1 MYFLD
6 EEGKNK
12 IPQRYFLPFCT
23 RKLPPHSVENI
34 FVSNFSHLSTH
45 RQVIWEMENQ
55 SFSDNGTN
63 RSSLFWGR
71 TLAASVRGLQIVPNV
86 RDLWSMPS
94 FRPCETKW
102 NLPQKWLPGEFRS
115 NPKWELESLGYC
127 RTNNPAGR
135 INNLLS
141 A

>member
-1 MYFLD
+1 MKR
-6 EEGKNK
+6 GKNK

-45 RQVIWEMENQ
+45 RQVIWEMANQ

-71 TLAASVRGLQIVPNV
+71 TLAASVCGLQIVPNV
-86 RDLWSMPS
+86 RDFWSMPS
-94 FRPCETKW
+94 
-102 NLPQKWLPGEFRS
+102 LPPLGLVKPNGICHKSGSQGNSEVIQNES
-115 NPKWELESLGYC
+115 WEAQFIVGL
-127 RTNNPAGR
+127 TNPAGK
-135 INNLLS
+135 INNWFYV
-141 A
+141 

>member
-45 RQVIWEMENQ
+45 RQVIWEMANQ
-55 SFSDNGTN
+55 SFPDNGTN

-71 TLAASVRGLQIVPNV
+71 TLAASVCGLQIVPNV

-94 FRPCETKW
+94 FPPLGLVKPNGICHKSGSQGNSEVIQ
-102 NLPQKWLPGEFRS
+102 NES
-115 NPKWELESLGYC
+115 WE
-127 RTNNPAGR
+127 A
-135 INNLLS
+135 
-141 A
+141 